1 MCLFRMNKKIPKEQF
16 PEPQLQRSR
25 WQNLNGN
32 WQFEIDY
39 GISGFDRCFFERES
53 LNGNI
58 VVPFCPE
65 SKLSGVEH
73 KDFMP
78 CVWYMRSFELGS
90 EWLENNRKVI
100 LHFGAC
106 DYETHL
112 YINKKEV
119 GIHYGGF
126 SSFKFDITKFVEPGQ
141 NTVTVGVIDDNRS
154 PLQGTGKQSRQY
166 QSKRCHYSRVTGI
179 WQTVWL
185 ESVAEKH
192 IEEFK
197 INTSAVDGTATV
209 SGKANGT
216 GTVTAE
222 AFFNGQSM
230 GTATASVASGHFD
243 LKLQL
248 AEKHLWDVGQGNL
261 YDLKLTYG
269 EDSIQSYFGLRDIHF
284 DGMKFMLNGRSVF
297 QRTVLDQGYYPDGIY
312 TAPDEEALIRDIEIS
327 MAAGFNGARLHQ
339 RVFEPRFLYH
349 CDRLGYLVWGEYGDW
364 GIDYSNI
371 AILGKFVPE
380 WLEILK
386 RDYNHPALVGWC
398 PFNEN
403 WNYDGWKHGDPDIY
417 KVVYHV
423 TKAFDET
430 RPVIDTSGGMHVITD
445 IFDHHDYN
453 QDPVTFKAAYDAI
466 GEKGEPEIPPFWSN
480 RQTYEGQPF
489 FMSEYGGI
497 GWSLKG
503 TGWGYRNVD
512 NAEDFHRGYKGLTEA
527 LLQNPNVFGFCY
539 TQLYDVEQE
548 ENGLYLYDRT
558 PKADIDFIRKVNIQP
573 AAIEQ
578 EGEN

>member
-1 MCLFRMNKKIPKEQF
+1 MNKNIPKAQF

-39 GISGFDRCFFERES
+39 SVSGFDRRFFEREN
-53 LNGNI
+53 LTDNI
-58 VVPFCPE
+58 IVPFCPE

-73 KDFMP
+73 KDFIP
-78 CVWYMRSFELGS
+78 CVWYLRSFELTP
-90 EWLENNRKVI
+90 EWLENNRRVFFHI
-100 LHFGAC
+100 GAC

-119 GIHYGGF
+119 GVHYGGY
-126 SSFKFDITKFVEPGQ
+126 SSFKFDITEFVTPGQ
-141 NTVTVGVIDDNRS
+141 NLVTVGVIDDNRS
-154 PLQGTGKQSRQY
+154 PLQGSGKQSRQFE
-166 QSKRCHYSRVTGI
+166 SKRCHYTRVTGI

-185 ESVAEKH
+185 ESVEAKH
-192 IEEFK
+192 IEKFK
-197 INTSAVDGTATV
+197 INTSAVDGTVTV

-230 GTATASVASGHFD
+230 GTATAAVASGHFD
-243 LKLQL
+243 LKLQV

-269 EDSIQSYFGLRDIHF
+269 EDCIQSYFGLRDIHF

-312 TAPDEEALIRDIEIS
+312 TAPDEEAMIHDIEIS

-339 RVFEPRFLYH
+339 KVFEPLFLYH

-386 RDYNHPALVGWC
+386 RDYNHPALVGWI

-423 TKAFDET
+423 TKSFDET

-453 QDPVTFKAAYDAI
+453 QDPASFQAAYDAI
-466 GEKGEPEIPPFWSN
+466 GEKGAPELSTFYSK
-480 RQTYEGQPF
+480 RETYEGQPF

-497 GWSLKG
+497 GWSQKG

-512 NAEDFHRGYKGLTEA
+512 NAEDFHRGYKNLTNA
-527 LLQNPNVFGFCY
+527 LLQNPNIFGFCY

-558 PKADIDFIRKVNIQP
+558 PKADIDFIRKVNTQP

-578 EGEN
+578 ED